1 MLLSNAGR
9 ALVGEK
15 TKEKSAMWV
24 LDFSFLSFIAGEKAM
39 NEKTIKTAL
48 LIGMLLFAFAV
59 LVYTGIKTINT
70 IAKPNVARRI
80 GQYWVDGNAEF
91 SDFSFEPAG
100 LFMSIE
106 EKGEKAKIHPAVL
119 GLLLF
124 VVVGSAVFG
133 LIQMI

>member
-1 MLLSNAGR
+1 
-9 ALVGEK
+9 
-15 TKEKSAMWV
+15 MWV

-59 LVYTGIKTINT
+59 LVYTGLKTINT

-91 SDFSFEPAG
+91 RDFSFEPMG

-106 EKGEKAKIHPAVL
+106 EKGEKL
-119 GLLLF
+119 
-124 VVVGSAVFG
+124 
-133 LIQMI
+133 